1 VSERTDGYARAILEL
16 AAAEGELSRVESE
29 LRSIAAAIESSSE
42 LRSALTDPAVPSAR
56 RQSVIDDLVDG
67 RVSQVTSNLVALISS
82 QNRIGEL
89 GEITRKVSERMAAS
103 AGARLAEIRSAVPLD
118 EATVQR
124 LAAGLSKHAGGP
136 VEVRT
141 IVDPDIMGGIVARIG
156 DTVIDGS
163 VRSRLQSLRQTL
175 QNT

>member
-1 VSERTDGYARAILEL
+1 MSDRTDGYARAILEL
-16 AAAEGELSRVESE
+16 ASAEGQLGRVESE
-29 LRSIAAAIESSSE
+29 LHSVAAAIESSSE

-56 RQSVIDDLVDG
+56 KQSIIDDLVEG
-67 RVSQVTSNLVALISS
+67 RVSRITSNIVALISS
-82 QNRIGEL
+82 QNRIGEF
-89 GEITRKVSERMAAS
+89 GEIIRTVSERRAAS
-103 AGARLAEIRSAVPLD
+103 AGARLAEVRSAVPLD

-124 LAAGLSKHAGGP
+124 LAAGLSKHVGGP

-141 IVDPDIMGGIVARIG
+141 VVDPDILGGIVARIG
-156 DTVIDGS
+156 DTIIDGS